1 MTDDERNVMK
11 LLSACLQFPD
21 EEVRQGIAA
30 AVANAEPPKEA
41 AEAITAEFLPRITGN
56 SVMEL
61 QREYTKTFGTECGT
75 CLNITYLK
83 FGNGRDRGE
92 ALAKL
97 ARLYRQAGFH
107 PVTRELPDYL
117 PMLLE
122 FVSAGPEPYALR
134 VLSEYKAQFRD
145 LAARLRAADSP
156 YAGVM
161 DAIVAVTG
169 AILEESAAAM

>member
-1 MTDDERNVMK
+1 MTDDERNVIK

-21 EEVRQGIAA
+21 EELRQGIAT
-30 AVANAEPPKEA
+30 AVAALEPPNPA
-41 AEAITAEFLPRITGN
+41 ARAICSDFLPKITSN
-56 SVMEL
+56 SVMDL
-61 QREYTKTFGTECGT
+61 QKEYTTTFGIDSST
-75 CLNITYLK
+75 CLNITYHK
-83 FGNGRDRGE
+83 FGNGRDRGQ

-122 FVSAGPEPYALR
+122 FVSAGPEQSALR
-134 VLSEYKAQFRD
+134 VLCEYRRQFRE
-145 LAARLRAADSP
+145 LAARLHKANST

-161 DAIVAVTG
+161 DAIVAVTS
-169 AILEESAAAM
+169 AILEETAGK

>member
-1 MTDDERNVMK
+1 MTDDERKAMK
-11 LLSACLQFPD
+11 LLAACLQFPD
-21 EEVRQGIAA
+21 EEVRKGIAA
-30 AVANAEPPKEA
+30 AVAGLEPPNEA
-41 AEAITAEFLPRITGN
+41 AEVFCSEFLPKITGN
-56 SVMEL
+56 LVMEL
-61 QREYTKTFGTECGT
+61 QREYTKTFGAESATR
-75 CLNITYLK
+75 LNLTFHK
-83 FGNGRDRGE
+83 FGNGRDRGQ

-122 FVSAGPEPYALR
+122 FVSAGPEPETLR
-134 VLSEYKAQFRD
+134 VLSEYKRQFCE
-145 LAARLRAADSP
+145 LAACLHAANST

-169 AILEESAAAM
+169 AILEETAAR